1 MKLKTNFIL
10 NLIVA
15 AFIFLFTYTAISKI
29 VSHELF
35 RNTLDRSPLIGN
47 YATLLSIALPVTELV
62 VAGLLFFRRLTLAG
76 LYSSFLL
83 MSVFTLYLTYMIL
96 FDEELPCSCG
106 GVLQQM
112 SWQQHLWFDIFLTG
126 LAGWG
131 IYLHRRQFSS
141 TISSFA

>member
-1 MKLKTNFIL
+1 MKFKTNFIL

-29 VSHELF
+29 LSHELF
-35 RNTLDRSPLIGN
+35 RNTLDRSPIIGN
-47 YATLLSIALPVTELV
+47 YATFLSIALPVTELV
-62 VAGLLFFRRLTLAG
+62 VACLLFFPRYKLAG

-83 MSVFTLYLTYMIL
+83 MLVFTFYLGYMIL

-106 GVLQQM
+106 GVIQQM
-112 SWQQHLWFDIFLTG
+112 SWQQHLWFNIFLTV

-131 IYLHRRQFSS
+131 IYLHRRQLSS
-141 TISSFA
+141 TISTFA